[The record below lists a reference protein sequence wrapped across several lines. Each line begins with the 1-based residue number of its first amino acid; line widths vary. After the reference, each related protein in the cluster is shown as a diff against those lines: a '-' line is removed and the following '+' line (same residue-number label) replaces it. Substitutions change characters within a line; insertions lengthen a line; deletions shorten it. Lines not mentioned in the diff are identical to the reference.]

1 MKKIVFVTFQHTIFN
16 QTSFRNQP
24 INFIHYKFDFYY
36 GKEAEQF
43 SFYRIP
49 KLLFTDSRFSKVS
62 IEAKVLYGL
71 MLDRM
76 SLSIKNGWVDEENR
90 VYIYFKVSDAM
101 EYMII
106 MHPQLKLE
114 LKQII
119 SNYVQLVD
127 KRIYG
132 IDRHRAMELMNDIN
146 KYICLYCESG
156 IYSMEGSY
164 ETILLRD
171 EYLKKQ
177 ISEIGYDKYRNMNMD
192 IISLK

>member
-1 MKKIVFVTFQHTIFN
+1 MKKLIAIIIVLIIIPVTYAGYVLMERERTVSQHVALNINEDMSELYKCINRINGDFIN
-16 QTSFRNQP
+16 QASMDREYVALEVIVKRLKSEIDT
-24 INFIHYKFDFYY
+24 
-36 GKEAEQF
+36 
-43 SFYRIP
+43 
-49 KLLFTDSRFSKVS
+49 LL
-62 IEAKVLYGL
+62 
-71 MLDRM
+71 
-76 SLSIKNGWVDEENR
+76 
-90 VYIYFKVSDAM
+90 
-101 EYMII
+101 I

-132 IDRHRAMELMNDIN
+132 IDRHRAMELMNEIN